1 MRSCSAMFK
10 YFLLLGLVVLLPL
23 VGNPARGA
31 PKTADPK
38 NFFRVFKLERV
49 LELWAADFEKNQ
61 VLPRIKIGNDGY
73 YKIN

>member
-1 MRSCSAMFK
+1 LSEIR
-10 YFLLLGLVVLLPL
+10 P
-23 VGNPARGA
+23 GA
-31 PKTADPK
+31 PQKPPTQRI
-38 NFFRVFKLERV
+38 FFRVFKLERV